1 MFKILAPIIITA
13 AAAGLFF
20 LQTSPTMDRV
30 RVAESERVA
39 YSDAEKSS
47 EQYQELLKAKN
58 AVFNNI
64 DDSKKESLKKF
75 LPDSID
81 NVKLIIDI
89 NQIASDKGMTIRN
102 ISIKGGNGSS
112 VGPDT
117 RPYGV
122 ATLGFSVTGTYQTFK
137 DFLKDLETSL
147 RLIDV
152 TSVSFSSGDKD
163 QNEYNIEVNSYW
175 LKQ

>member
-1 MFKILAPIIITA
+1 M
-13 AAAGLFF
+13 
-20 LQTSPTMDRV
+20 QTSPILDRISK
-30 RVAESERVA
+30 EKIENLA
-39 YSDAEKSS
+39 YSNAEKSS

-58 AVFNNI
+58 AVFNQI
-64 DDSKKESLKKF
+64 DDAKKNALNKL

-102 ISIKGGNGSS
+102 ISIKGGDTTS

-122 ATLGFSVTGTYQTFK
+122 ATLGFSVSGPYKTLK
-137 DFLKDLETSL
+137 DFLVSLQTSL

-163 QNEYNIEVNSYW
+163 QYEYNVEIKSYW
-175 LKQ
+175 LKQQ